1 MKNTY
6 SIIESNPIVM
16 DKLLDNC
23 TVQEIEDFYSYLDNI
38 TLRTILWYCRS
49 NKNRKMIKL
58 LLDEKLDLN
67 IRYEFTPIHDEEL

>member
-1 MKNTY
+1 MKNSY
-6 SIIESNPIVM
+6 SIIESNPVVM

-23 TVQEIEDFYSYLDNI
+23 TVEEIEDFYSYLDNI

-49 NKNRKMIKL
+49 NKNRRMIKL
-58 LLDEKLDLN
+58 LLDQKLDLN